1 MAVSPVQSLVSSTV
15 ACTLLLIAPGAS
27 DAGDLA
33 EVKKVAAGL
42 HSGHAFGP
50 RLRSDGTWV
59 AYGVRETVKGTF
71 KTGYYARSLG
81 EDGIFRSVW
90 PNQHPS
96 FTDGEGTASF
106 TDLVD
111 FEWANDGNNNAM
123 VCLHKERGQEVLL
136 EKMNVRFGGGGDQN
150 QPRFS
155 ALGDRVIAICQ
166 NESGGTDLCVSDTT
180 DDSVMTQLTFTE
192 EQEASPEWHPKDA
205 KVIHEFRNRLGGDIY
220 VFDLDMFTHD
230 PVFRAGTS
238 DEILPAYSPDG
249 EHFAFLS
256 NLADESKDQYDLYVT
271 KPGAGLP
278 RKVMDDVRRSKHS
291 RGYAWDPLGRFI
303 VAISNDEAA
312 GFPLMIMPA
321 DGSAPPQSMNVPST
335 DNLDPVMVSTDS
347 AIRLVWVGI
356 SPDSK
361 PDQQWRVVH
370 VADHD
375 VSGMAALVAP
385 PK

>member
-1 MAVSPVQSLVSSTV
+1 
-15 ACTLLLIAPGAS
+15 
-27 DAGDLA
+27 
-33 EVKKVAAGL
+33 
-42 HSGHAFGP
+42 
-50 RLRSDGTWV
+50 
-59 AYGVRETVKGTF
+59 
-71 KTGYYARSLG
+71 
-81 EDGIFRSVW
+81 
-90 PNQHPS
+90 
-96 FTDGEGTASF
+96 
-106 TDLVD
+106 
-111 FEWANDGNNNAM
+111 
-123 VCLHKERGQEVLL
+123 
-136 EKMNVRFGGGGDQN
+136 
-150 QPRFS
+150 
-155 ALGDRVIAICQ
+155 
-166 NESGGTDLCVSDTT
+166 
-180 DDSVMTQLTFTE
+180 
-192 EQEASPEWHPKDA
+192 
-205 KVIHEFRNRLGGDIY
+205 
-220 VFDLDMFTHD
+220 MFTHE

-278 RKVMDDVRRSKHS
+278 RKIMDDVRRSKHS

-303 VAISNDEAA
+303 VAIANDEAA

-321 DGSAPPQSMNVPST
+321 DGSAPPQSMNVPSK